1 MTLDITNRAKI
12 KMSLTCFILGKSF
25 IMISSQDGILWFR
38 NLVTENIKKYSI
50 KTMPRLIYSLNLLFT
65 VLVAIRTMRFRT

>member
-1 MTLDITNRAKI
+1 
-12 KMSLTCFILGKSF
+12 
-25 IMISSQDGILWFR
+25 MISSQDDILWFR

-50 KTMPRLIYSLNLLFT
+50 KTMPRLIYSQNLLFT